1 MRARRGRIDA
11 AWLAERLDEIDVA
24 LLRGA
29 DEEALELFFT
39 AAKSPLRE
47 GVATR
52 KVAE

>member
-1 MRARRGRIDA
+1 MALERHPH
-11 AWLAERLDEIDVA
+11 LALDEIDVA

-29 DEEALELFFT
+29 DEEALELFFA

-47 GVATR
+47 GIATR